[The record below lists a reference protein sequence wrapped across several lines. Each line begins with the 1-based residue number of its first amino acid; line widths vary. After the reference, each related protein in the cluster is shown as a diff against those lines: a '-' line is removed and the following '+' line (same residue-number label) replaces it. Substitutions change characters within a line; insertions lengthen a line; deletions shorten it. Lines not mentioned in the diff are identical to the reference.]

1 MTSSEGALA
10 LFSPCRCRG
19 RGASARARGGLLA
32 ALFLL
37 LALFLPQLAIA
48 HEVRP
53 AFLEITETAPGKVD
67 ILWKRPI
74 NGEIAV
80 RLIPHLSSGWLE
92 KLPDTVDR
100 APSFLIAQWRG
111 LEGDLA
117 GQTLTIEGLETTITQ
132 TFVTIAWADGRQSQ
146 SLLGPANPSLEL
158 GSGKRGVLAYLSLGV
173 EHILSGPDHL
183 MFVLGLMLLV
193 GVAWRPV
200 LLAVTAFTMAHSITL
215 ALAALEIVEV
225 RTALVEALVALSV
238 VCLAAEVVQVYRG
251 RRGLAA
257 RAPWLVA
264 FTFGLLHGLAFAG
277 ALADLGLP
285 KAHIPLAL
293 FLFNVGVEIG
303 QLLFVGVVLALIA
316 MLRRFAGAWPSWL
329 RPDLLKY
336 GPPYAIGGSAGF
348 WCVERFIAA
357 LA

>member
-1 MTSSEGALA
+1 MIATERGHFSRAPLAARGALN
-10 LFSPCRCRG
+10 FC
-19 RGASARARGGLLA
+19 ARVLIA
-32 ALFLL
+32 FLL
-37 LALFLPQLAIA
+37 GICLPTLAVA

-53 AFLEITETAPGKVD
+53 AYLEITETAPGQVD

-74 NGEIAV
+74 NGEVAV

-92 KLPDTVDR
+92 KLPDNVDR
-100 APSFLIAQWRG
+100 APSFLIAQWHG

-117 GQTLTIEGLETTITQ
+117 GQSLTIEGLETTITQ
-132 TFVTIAWADGRQSQ
+132 TFVTIAWADGRQQ
-146 SLLGPANPSLEL
+146 QALLGPANPSLEL
-158 GSGKRGVLAYLSLGV
+158 GSGRRGVLAYLSLGI
-173 EHILSGPDHL
+173 EHILTGPDHL

-193 GVAWRPV
+193 LGGWRA
-200 LLAVTAFTMAHSITL
+200 LLAAVTAFTVAHSITL
-215 ALAALEIVEV
+215 ALAALQIIQV
-225 RTALVEALVALSV
+225 RTSLVEALVALSV
-238 VCLAAEVVQVYRG
+238 ACLAAEVVQVYRG

-303 QLLFVGVVLALIA
+303 QLLFIGVMLLAIA
-316 MLRRFAGAWPSWL
+316 ALRRVKGAWPAWA
-329 RPDLLKY
+329 RFI
-336 GPPYAIGGSAGF
+336 PPYAIGASAGF